1 MCLLIDVAI
10 PSDRNIIQKGTE
22 KELKYKYLSM
32 EIQRMQNKKCFV
44 ISVNSEYNGIVT
56 ERLKTYLVTNQ
67 ESIQQII

>member
-1 MCLLIDVAI
+1 
-10 PSDRNIIQKGTE
+10 
-22 KELKYKYLSM
+22 M